1 MECIRNT
8 LCIMKTIYDVA
19 IIGAGLAGTAAA
31 ITLGKRGLRGIIFER
46 GYPYKDKACGD
57 AFVPSAIAILEELGL
72 SANTFLSIGGAPFH
86 SINLVADSDLL
97 WNHSLKGETG
107 WMLPRKFLDQQLRD
121 VASEYFGLEYGC
133 RVLEVKKES
142 DYISLIFEQGKEVK
156 SISTISAIIA
166 TGAEN
171 KLARNLGICGQP
183 INSASVSTY
192 SACDLPSGEIT
203 FDLTDLI
210 DRGYGWYFP
219 TGGQYVNVGVCS
231 IGDIPINLGALGRQY
246 LKGRGMFSDNTIW
259 RGGKGPLWSNRGDKW
274 HSDQGII
281 SCGDA
286 AGLIDPISGEGITA
300 ALFSGCLG
308 ANKIYSFLTNG
319 CNIMYLKEYSKEIFN
334 HFFNVYRLNLQRSV
348 WKGLCGI

>member
-1 MECIRNT
+1 MPIRKP
-8 LCIMKTIYDVA
+8 LCMKTIYDVA
-19 IIGAGLAGTAAA
+19 IIGSGLAGTAAA
-31 ITLGKRGLRGIIFER
+31 ITLGKNNLNGIVFEK
-46 GYPYKDKACGD
+46 GFPYKDKACGD
-57 AFVPSAIAILEELGL
+57 AFVPSAISILEELGL
-72 SANTFLSIGGAPFH
+72 SATTFLTIGGSPFY
-86 SINLVADSDLL
+86 SINLVADLDVL

-107 WMLPRKFLDQQLRD
+107 WMLPRKFLDQQLREI
-121 VASEYFGLEYGC
+121 VSEYFELEYGC
-133 RVLEVKKES
+133 RVLEVKKENK
-142 DYISLIFEQGKEVK
+142 YLSLIFEQDKQIK
-156 SISTISAIIA
+156 SIRSVSAVIA

-171 KLARNLGICGQP
+171 KLARNLGICGKP

-210 DRGYGWYFP
+210 NRGYGWYFP
-219 TGGQYVNVGVCS
+219 MSGQSVNAGVCS
-231 IGDIPINLGALGRQY
+231 IGDIPFNLGALGRQY
-246 LKGRGMFSDNTIW
+246 LESRGLFSDHTKW
-259 RGGKGPLWSNRGDKW
+259 RGGKGPLWSNRGNKW

-308 ANKIYSFLTNG
+308 ANKIYSFLTDG
-319 CNIMYLKEYSKEIFN
+319 CNIIRLKEYSNEIFS
-334 HFFNVYRLNLQRSV
+334 HFSNVYRLNLQRSV